1 MTTLMKKQTFTYKIT
16 YPKRRPF
23 FNLILMIGRWIK
35 KKPKLINRNDALPK
49 QAIFISNHSG
59 ASGPMNLALFFPAFF
74 VPWGAH
80 PMVGN
85 YISRWRYLYFVF
97 YRQKLG
103 YGKVRSFL
111 IATLFGIISKRL
123 YRGMD
128 LIPTYEDMR
137 LKTTFR
143 KSEMMINNQKSIL
156 VFPEDSSQGY
166 HDHILKY
173 HEGFIAFADY
183 YYQKYNMDLPIYPLY
198 FSKKLNIILIDK
210 PQSIRELY
218 AKGLDRTGI
227 AHHFKDCTNH
237 LYQEILDMKDTPSKK
252 TQSVK

>member
-1 MTTLMKKQTFTYKIT
+1 MKKQKYPYKII
-16 YPKRRPF
+16 YPRRRPF
-23 FNLILMIGRWIK
+23 FNTILSIGRAIK
-35 KKPKLINRNDALPK
+35 EEPLVINRNQILAD

-59 ASGPMNLALFFPAFF
+59 ASGPMNLALFFPSFF

-85 YISRWRYLYFVF
+85 YRSRWNYLYFVF

-103 YGKVRSFL
+103 YSKFRSFL

-143 KSEMMINNQKSIL
+143 QSEHFINEHKPIL
-156 VFPEDSSQGY
+156 VFPEDSSNGY

-173 HEGFIAFADY
+173 HEGFIAFAEH
-183 YYQKYNMDLPIYPLY
+183 YYQKHQIDLPVYPIY

-210 PQSIRELY
+210 PQYIQPLKAE
-218 AKGLDRTGI
+218 GLDRERI
-227 AHHFKDCTNH
+227 AQHFKDHGND
-237 LYQEILDMKDTPSKK
+237 LYQQVLKIAQE
-252 TQSVK
+252 